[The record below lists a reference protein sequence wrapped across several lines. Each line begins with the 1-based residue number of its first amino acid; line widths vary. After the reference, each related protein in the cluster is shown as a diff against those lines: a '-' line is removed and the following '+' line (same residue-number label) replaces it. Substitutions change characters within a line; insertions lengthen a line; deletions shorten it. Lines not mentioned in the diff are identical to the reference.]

1 MTKEKFERSFEKK
14 SRTNMEKTL
23 AKLLDPLSEF
33 PRQKNSWDR
42 KPQGTPFALR
52 SKVEGDFLDAF
63 GINLHLGHDRRTR
76 NPFMTGYLFGQRK
89 GVGDFFDLR
98 EFSRHLKKAYYFVE
112 EVKNVGGQVIFFAK
126 DKTHYKLLLTCCATH
141 LGSSRDAHSPV
152 LLEKWTPGLLTQGR
166 LWSSPVTPQDPHPFK
181 GKVAVPLGEGKAPAL
196 IISFGNK
203 LLPQIKREAILTRTP
218 LLAVVD
224 SDQDPRGITYV
235 IPCNDE
241 SYKVQYFLGR
251 VLLDPFFH

>member
-1 MTKEKFERSFEKK
+1 MTKEKFAKSFEKK
-14 SRTNMEKTL
+14 SRTKMEKTL
-23 AKLLDPLSEF
+23 EKLLDPLSEF
-33 PRQKNSWDR
+33 PRRKNSWDR
-42 KPQGTPFALR
+42 KPHKTAPVA
-52 SKVEGDFLDAF
+52 VEGDFLDAF

-112 EVKNVGGQVIFFAK
+112 EVKNLGGQVIFVAK

-141 LGSSRDAHSPV
+141 LGSSRDAHTPL

-166 LWSSPVTPQDPHPFK
+166 LLSSPATSQFSHSFK
-181 GKVAVPLGEGKAPAL
+181 EKANLPLEEGKAPAL

-218 LLAVVD
+218 LVAVVD

-235 IPCNDE
+235 IPCNDD